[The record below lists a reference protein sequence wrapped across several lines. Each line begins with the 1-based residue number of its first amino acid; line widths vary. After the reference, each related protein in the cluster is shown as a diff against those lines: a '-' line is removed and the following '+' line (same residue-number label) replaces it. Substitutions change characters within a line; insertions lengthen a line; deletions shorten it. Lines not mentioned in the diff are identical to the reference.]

1 MGIFNKKEIREYEEE
16 ILRQTEPYEYYIRKT
31 EGSQRDP
38 LMHKLRSDPVGTAGN
53 GNRSKRIPGRE
64 TQYKPDSELSERFDG
79 YRVYELKDHY
89 LFLME
94 EAVPEWNVIE
104 RSLNG
109 EEELVYFDHD
119 HITGNKRHTPFFKP
133 EWSFD
138 TFMSFNFLREC
149 FALSKELL
157 GKKSITEGLE
167 GISDVWELIY
177 LCVKCGA
184 GIVHVGETAC
194 HIRTEETEEEE
205 VYREYCR
212 DQSSLSRQRIG
223 DKIRKA
229 EGYPAD
235 RGGKLFSVSVII
247 PSKDH
252 SGILEKCLR
261 SIAVKTSFNIV
272 RLEVIIVDNG
282 STEAEKDKI
291 ITIINNICNE
301 TKDRARSAGSDF
313 DIRYIYE
320 PSEFNFS
327 AMSDRG
333 VREARYEYLLFM
345 NNDIELRD
353 KGAIEKLCAYAALKD
368 AGAVGLKLYY
378 PDSTLIQHDGITDL
392 DCGPS
397 HKLSGH
403 DDRHVFYFGINRFNR
418 NVLAVTGACLMIGK
432 EKYFN
437 IGGFDVKMKV
447 SYNDVELCLK
457 CLKKGYRNILLND
470 TVMYHHESLMRGK
483 DNDPQNGER
492 NEGYK
497 RLTAERDILYRSN
510 EWLKKE
516 GDPYYSKRLVSDTLD
531 YFVNVLPEYERRSSR
546 SSVREL
552 KQREISRL
560 NRKKTR
566 QDKHLRLNVEKTSF
580 ETGMGD
586 ERTDYYLIEG
596 WFIDDKRDNSRFERS
611 LVLLSDD
618 GGLELGLF
626 PKYRRDVG
634 EVHKKAKRA
643 LLAGFVCKLPAAFI
657 KKGKKYEAV
666 FVMKTKG
673 RNNARCA
680 VWDRAV
686 L

>member
-1 MGIFNKKEIREYEEE
+1 MGISLFSGKKDRIEYEDEV
-16 ILRQTEPYEYYIRKT
+16 LRQTEPYQYYIKKI
-31 EGSQRDP
+31 E
-38 LMHKLRSDPVGTAGN
+38 K
-53 GNRSKRIPGRE
+53 IPGPARE
-64 TQYKPDSELSERFDG
+64 YRPADELSDRFDG
-79 YRVYELKDHY
+79 YRVYEAGGY
-89 LFLME
+89 YVFISE
-94 EAVPEWNVIE
+94 EAVPEWGVIE
-104 RSLNG
+104 RALHG
-109 EEELVYFDHD
+109 EDELVYFDHD
-119 HITGNKRHTPFFKP
+119 HITKNKRHTPFFKP

-138 TFMSFNFLREC
+138 TFMSVNYLREC
-149 FALSKELL
+149 FALSKELFE
-157 GKKSITEGLE
+157 KKSFADGLK
-167 GISDVWELIY
+167 GISDAWELLY
-177 LCVKCGA
+177 LSVKCGA
-184 GIVHVGETAC
+184 RIVHVNETAC
-194 HIRTEETEEEE
+194 HVRTEESDEEE
-205 VYREYCR
+205 VYKEYVR
-212 DQSSLSRQRIG
+212 DQNSLSVQRVG
-223 DKIRKA
+223 DRIRKA
-229 EGYPAD
+229 EGYPAQTQ
-235 RGGKLFSVSVII
+235 GSLWGVSVII

-261 SIAVKTSFNIV
+261 SIVVKTSFNTI

-282 STEAEKDKI
+282 SSEAEKNKI
-291 ITIINNICNE
+291 TTIINNICNE
-301 TKDRARSAGSDF
+301 TKEKAVSAGSDF

-320 PSEFNFS
+320 PGEFNFS

-345 NNDIELRD
+345 NNDIELKD
-353 KGAIEKLCAYAALKD
+353 KGAIERLCSFAAMKD
-368 AGAVGLKLYY
+368 AGAVGLKLFY

-403 DDRHVFYFGINRFNR
+403 DDRNVFYFGVNRFNR
-418 NVLAVTGACLMIGK
+418 NVLAVTGACLMISK

-437 IGGFDVKMKV
+437 IGGFNVKMKV

-457 CLKKGYRNILLND
+457 CLKKGCRNILLND
-470 TVMYHHESLMRGK
+470 TAMYHHESLMRGK
-483 DNDPQNGER
+483 DNDPEGGER
-492 NEGYK
+492 NEGYQ
-497 RLTAERDILYRSN
+497 RLTAERDLLYRSN

-546 SSVREL
+546 SEVREL
-552 KQREISRL
+552 KQREVSRL
-560 NRKKTR
+560 NRKKSR
-566 QDKHLRLNVEKTSF
+566 ADKHLKLNIEKTSF

-586 ERTDYYLIEG
+586 EQTDYYLIEG
-596 WFIDDKRDNSRFERS
+596 WFIDDKRDNSRFDRS
-611 LVLLSDD
+611 LVLLS
-618 GGLELGLF
+618 GEEGLEFSLF

-634 EVHKKAKRA
+634 EVHKKAGRA

-657 KKGKKYEAV
+657 QKGKKYEAV